1 MQTDK
6 LDRHNAHCLNILNID
21 SLLSLGLYQIDLW
34 ELLEAQHLF
43 EKVIEIASN
52 TAHDRWAQKAIVCL
66 ALVRSYLNKPEAARQ
81 LLKKIE
87 PLIDRQK
94 WTGSS
99 AYFLQI
105 IGLTCTNL
113 GDYDRASN
121 IFAQT
126 LVFCQTGNY
135 LQTQGRTLTG
145 LARLYR
151 LQGNLPIA
159 QTTHLQAI
167 EILDRLG
174 AKCDL
179 AEAYYQ
185 AGLTWQHTGD
195 LRQSQI
201 YCDFR
206 AHRLFTQMAA
216 LQQLAKIKARIY

>member
-1 MQTDK
+1 M
-6 LDRHNAHCLNILNID
+6 
-21 SLLSLGLYQIDLW
+21 
-34 ELLEAQHLF
+34 
-43 EKVIEIASN
+43 
-52 TAHDRWAQKAIVCL
+52 CL
-66 ALVRSYLNKPEAARQ
+66 ALVRSYLNEPEAARQ
-81 LLKKIE
+81 LLKTIE

-105 IGLTCTNL
+105 IGQTYTNL
-113 GDYDRASN
+113 GDYDRASS

-126 LVFCQTGNY
+126 LTFCQTGNY

-159 QTTHLQAI
+159 QTTHLKAI